1 MRFVAPAIFFLLS
14 LLLLTYAVRS
24 VESDS
29 GWDTVVDAARGVR
42 MEGDMVVLME
52 PDMRSRLLEL
62 GDGAILTDD
71 VPNAAISGYARLI
84 VVDRATT
91 VLRPEA
97 AFAGRRFER
106 LLERVS
112 GDWRLRV
119 YQLHP
124 VRQIRFDA
132 FADLAEATVALV
144 SNDDEAVAPCPW
156 NGERFECPE
165 AEWVYVGPK
174 VDTVLGERVQ
184 CLWSHPVAGR
194 SLRIEFP
201 PTEGVQTY
209 GGWIALTDYA
219 ASVPGNGRSNMRVT
233 QGGSVSQL
241 WVRSSVQQRTVTME
255 IPEHDRNLPLIV
267 EFDTTTAGVRHLCWN
282 LWGM

>member
-1 MRFVAPAIFFLLS
+1 MRFVAPAIFFMLS
-14 LLLLTYAVRS
+14 VLLLTFALRFIDV
-24 VESDS
+24 DP
-29 GWDTVVDAARGVR
+29 GWSEIVDATRGVR
-42 MEGDMVVLME
+42 LSGDLVVLMDPE
-52 PDMRSRLLEL
+52 MGTRLTDL
-62 GDGAILTDD
+62 GEGAILSED
-71 VPNAAISGYARLI
+71 VPNAAFTGYARIL
-84 VVDRATT
+84 VVDRASA
-91 VLRPEA
+91 VIRPDA

-106 LLERVS
+106 LLERTA

-124 VRQIRFDA
+124 VRGIRFDA
-132 FADLAEATVALV
+132 FADLAEANVALV
-144 SNDDEAVAPCPW
+144 SDEDGAEAPCPW

-184 CLWSHPVAGR
+184 CLWSHPVPGR

-201 PTEGVQTY
+201 PNEGVETY

-233 QGGSVSQL
+233 QGGSVSQI
-241 WVRSSVQQRTVTME
+241 WVRSSVQQRSITMN

-267 EFDTTTAGVRHLCWN
+267 QFDTTSGGVRHLCWN